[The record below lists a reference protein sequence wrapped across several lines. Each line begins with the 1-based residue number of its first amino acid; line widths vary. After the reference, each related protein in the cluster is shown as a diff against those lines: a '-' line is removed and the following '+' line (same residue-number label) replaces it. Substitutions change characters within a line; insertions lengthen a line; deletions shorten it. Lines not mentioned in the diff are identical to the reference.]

1 MTPTALL
8 LAGILLLLV
17 GGALA
22 AAMARVRPLA
32 HALFLASSLG
42 GCALAGLAG
51 VRVLGGA
58 EPGAVRGAWT
68 VPGGLFHLRL
78 DALGAWFAVVV
89 ALVAAPIALYS
100 VAYFARAG
108 ARTFGSF
115 SIWLSALLAALLTL
129 SAARNALLFLA
140 AWEAMT
146 LSAYLLV
153 TLEHEKEYVR
163 WSGRL
168 YIFANHSAAFCLIA
182 LIGILAAGSGSLD
195 IGEFGP
201 SAAPGL
207 CVALALLA
215 FGTKAGVIPFHIWL
229 PHAHPAAA
237 SPVSAML
244 SGIVLKAGIFGI
256 LRFLPALA
264 HDGAG
269 WGLLVLVLGAVAGV
283 MGVLYALAQHELKR
297 LLAYHSVENIGII
310 LLGIGVG
317 LMGAHA
323 NLPEVAVLG
332 FAGALLHVLN
342 HAAFKSLLFLGAG
355 SVLHGAGTG
364 EIDELGG
371 LAKRMPVTALCFLV
385 GSVSICG
392 LPPFNGFVSE
402 WTIYR
407 AMFLD
412 ARGGAGAGR
421 LAGAMGIVSLA
432 LVGGLA
438 AACFAKAF
446 AAVFLGEPRGHDAI
460 EAHEARPSQR
470 VAMAFLALL
479 CLAIGLLPHVVLGIV
494 WPAAAALAGG
504 VGVSDVP
511 AVGRFAPWYAA
522 VSGVGALFVGLA
534 LVLALVRRGLARG
547 PRPVATWGC
556 GYALPGPRM
565 QYTAS
570 SFAASLL
577 RIFRGLVHPT
587 TRLRRAEGAFP
598 PAPSLLTWTKDAAE
612 TYVFRPAF
620 VALAWPGRV
629 TRLLHRVAVQ
639 YQVLFV
645 IVALAALLLW
655 KVTLG

>member
-8 LAGILLLLV
+8 FVGILLLLA
-17 GGALA
+17 GGLLA
-22 AAMARVRPLA
+22 AAASRTRLLS
-32 HALFLASSLG
+32 HALFLTSSLG
-42 GCALAGLAG
+42 GCALAGISG
-51 VRVLGGA
+51 IRVLRGA
-58 EPGAVRGAWT
+58 EPGAILDAWT

-89 ALVAAPIALYS
+89 ALVTAPVALYS

-115 SIWLSALLAALLTL
+115 SIFLASLVAALLALA
-129 SAARNALLFLA
+129 AARNALLFLA

-168 YIFANHSAAFCLIA
+168 YLFANHSAAFCLIG
-182 LIGILAAGSGSLD
+182 LIGLLAAGSGSFDLD
-195 IGEFGP
+195 DFGP
-201 SAAPGL
+201 NHAPAL
-207 CVALALLA
+207 CIALAILA
-215 FGTKAGVIPFHIWL
+215 FGTKAGAIPLHIWL

-244 SGIVLKAGIFGI
+244 SGIVLKAGIFGL
-256 LRFLPALA
+256 LRFLPALC
-264 HDGAG
+264 HEGKG
-269 WGLLVLVLGAVAGV
+269 WGALILALGAVAGV
-283 MGVLYALAQHELKR
+283 IGVLYALAQHELKR

-310 LLGIGVG
+310 LLGVGVG
-317 LMGAHA
+317 VMGAQA
-323 NLPEVAVLG
+323 RLPEVAVLG
-332 FAGALLHVLN
+332 FAGALLHLLN
-342 HAAFKSLLFLGAG
+342 HAVFKSLLFLGAG
-355 SVLHGAGTG
+355 SVLHAAGTG

-371 LAKRMPVTALCFLV
+371 LAKRMPSTALLFLV
-385 GSVSICG
+385 GCVSICG

-407 AMFLD
+407 AMFHS
-412 ARGGAGAGR
+412 GH
-421 LAGAMGIVSLA
+421 LAGATGIVSLA
-432 LVGGLA
+432 LIGGLA
-438 AACFAKAF
+438 AACFAKAYS
-446 AAVFLGEPRGHDAI
+446 AVFLGEPRGHGAGSARDAG
-460 EAHEARPSQR
+460 ASQR
-470 VAMAFLALL
+470 AAMGFLGLL
-479 CLAIGLLPHVVLGIV
+479 CLAVGLLPQVALRMV
-494 WPAAAALAGG
+494 WPAAAALARGIG
-504 VGVSDVP
+504 VRDVP
-511 AVGRFAPWYAA
+511 AVGRFVPWYASLSALGA
-522 VSGVGALFVGLA
+522 VVVVLA
-534 LVLALVRRGLARG
+534 LVLALVRAGLVRA

-570 SFAASLL
+570 SFAALLL
-577 RIFRGLVHPT
+577 RIFKGLVHPT
-587 TRLRRAEGAFP
+587 TRVRQAEGAFP
-598 PAPSLLTWTKDAAE
+598 HAPSLLTWTKDAAE
-612 TYVFRPAF
+612 AYLFRPAF
-620 VALAWPGRV
+620 VALAWPGRI